1 MGYNT
6 VDVNDY
12 IKLLSDITK
21 VDIQSVYV
29 IVYKNFYKISTGE
42 VSISDAYINI
52 TNELT
57 KVAYKEQNKF
67 VPRSA

>member
-21 VDIQSVYV
+21 IDIQSVYV
-29 IVYKNFYKISTGE
+29 IVYKNFYRISTGE
-42 VSISDAYINI
+42 VSVSDAYLNI
-52 TNELT
+52 TDELT
-57 KVAYKEQNKF
+57 KVANKGQGNL
-67 VPRSA
+67 VPKSA